1 MMPQDR
7 TRAIL
12 RSQLEPSTRLLLI
25 AIADHMST
33 ERDVAWPKVQTL
45 AEETGLCERR
55 VQSLLDEAEKAGL
68 IRMWQGEHRARDLAI
83 EWSALEGVAKRASNR
98 GGRRGAVI
106 AGEGAVFAPQ
116 PAKTA
121 PQEDGPDAGVQTLQD
136 GVQSLRG
143 RGAVFAYP
151 TGKDCTRSR
160 QGSDQ
165 EADQEATIAPTGA
178 GVRPLEVVLVL
189 DEPPEPAE
197 LFPPEPMPPWV
208 PPTRECRPFTRP
220 EVRALVLRAL
230 EAITQR
236 PVNSERAKSGATPV
250 LALWRGLGRPPPAE
264 FLADLDLVA
273 RACRESPQRLFRNDV
288 KGLRADGSAWA
299 EDKSRRP
306 TMVCRQTPPKDSGG
320 ATWDDRV
327 TAARAWEKL
336 GCPTTTLP
344 GQGPLP
350 PARGADRG
358 VYRPDPNEK
367 PISSRGTE
375 ADVAAF

>member
-1 MMPQDR
+1 M
-7 TRAIL
+7 
-12 RSQLEPSTRLLLI
+12 
-25 AIADHMST
+25 
-33 ERDVAWPKVQTL
+33 
-45 AEETGLCERR
+45 
-55 VQSLLDEAEKAGL
+55 QSLLDAAAKAGL
-68 IRMWQGEHRARDLAI
+68 LRMWQGEHRARDLAI
-83 EWSALEGVAKRASNR
+83 EWEALAGVERRTSNR
-98 GGRRGAVI
+98 GGRRGAVVAGEGAVI
-106 AGEGAVFAPQ
+106 AGEGANVAGMGAVFAPQ
-116 PAKTA
+116 PANTA
-121 PQEDGPDAGVQTLQD
+121 PQEEGPDPGVQTLQG

-143 RGAVFAYP
+143 RGAVFASL

-236 PVNSERAKSGATPV
+236 LVNSERAKSGAMPV
-250 LALWRGLGRPPPAE
+250 LALWRGLGRPPPEE

-327 TAARAWEKL
+327 TAARSWAKL
-336 GCPTTTLP
+336 GFPTTLP
-344 GQGPLP
+344 GQGPSP
-350 PARGADRG
+350 PRGADRG
-358 VYRPDPNEK
+358 VYKSDPNEK
-367 PISSRGTE
+367 TISSRGTE